1 MKFSEIE
8 FDKYATEAK
17 EKWGNTKA
25 YQQCEEKTKNF
36 SKDKWNIQADEMDSI
51 FAEFAECL
59 KNGASSSSDIV
70 QGLVKK
76 LQAYI
81 SESYY
86 NCTDEILR
94 SLGQMYVADE
104 RFRNNI
110 DRHAVGNSEFIS
122 KAIVYCCCK

>member
-25 YQQCEEKTKNF
+25 YHQYEEKTKDF
-36 SKDKWNIQADEMDSI
+36 SKDKWNIQADEMDAI

-59 KNGASSSSDIV
+59 KNRASSSSDIA

-76 LQAYI
+76 LQNHI
-81 SESYY
+81 TENFY
-86 NCTDEILR
+86 NCTDEILAG
-94 SLGQMYVADE
+94 LAQMYVSDE
-104 RFRNNI
+104 RFRDNI
-110 DRHAVGNSEFIS
+110 DRHGEGTAEFIRT
-122 KAIVYCCCK
+122 AIAYFCYK